1 MLKYLHN
8 SGIFSI
14 FAVWKQPQDHTD
26 EWSWRRPIFPPSLP
40 ARPGRSSS
48 RCSST
53 PPPPLIWPVSPA
65 APSCRRKSPPSSPS
79 SAHLEIGKKCLRVT
93 EDGSGVPDGK
103 PGGSGIPPK
112 PPCEGG
118 RGFLRTGLW
127 ACKMSWLKILYTTAA
142 PSRVIS
148 LFHNFIKV
156 FWNNETQISI
166 YYIYYNI
173 YNI

>member
-53 PPPPLIWPVSPA
+53 TPPPLIWPVSPA

-93 EDGSGVPDGK
+93 RDGFGVSDGK
-103 PGGSGIPPK
+103 PGVSGIPPK

-118 RGFLRTGLW
+118 RGSCGQVSEPAKWVDWRFFTRPLLPP
-127 ACKMSWLKILYTTAA
+127 ASFHYFI
-142 PSRVIS
+142 IS
-148 LFHNFIKV
+148 
-156 FWNNETQISI
+156 
-166 YYIYYNI
+166 
-173 YNI
+173 

>member
-53 PPPPLIWPVSPA
+53 TPPPLIWPVSPA
-65 APSCRRKSPPSSPS
+65 APSCRRKSPPSSPP
-79 SAHLEIGKKCLRVT
+79 SAHLEIGKKYLRLMEVVPWLLT
-93 EDGSGVPDGK
+93 ERSGA
-103 PGGSGIPPK
+103 SGIPPK
-112 PPCEGG
+112 PPCEGDCGFRWKG
-118 RGFLRTGLW
+118 RG
-127 ACKMSWLKILYTTAA
+127 ACKIRWLKILYTTAA
-142 PSRVIS
+142 PSCVIS
-148 LFHNFIKV
+148 LFHNFISV
-156 FWNNETQISI
+156 FWNNES
-166 YYIYYNI
+166 
-173 YNI
+173 